1 MIAIIGDMIKS
12 KAIPNRRQAQEQLG
26 AVLQKVNQHQEASFA
41 SKFTITLGDEF
52 QGVLKD
58 STGLF
63 RLLDQISFSML
74 PIQLRF
80 GLGVGNLT
88 TGFDPASS
96 IGADGP
102 AYWKAR
108 EAIEYVHK
116 NNDYGRANIQLL
128 AQEPD
133 LTVNLINEILKLTAL
148 QVSGWRESQVEVY
161 KLILEEEMV
170 DPDEIDHQLIAEKLG
185 ILTSSLSRRFES
197 SGIKRYMSA
206 RREAELALERINR
219 RYD

>member
-1 MIAIIGDMIKS
+1 MIAIIGDIIKS
-12 KAIPNRRQAQEQLG
+12 KSIPNRRKAQEELG
-26 AVLQKVNQHQEASFA
+26 EILQTVNQRFEVLFA

-58 STGLF
+58 SNGLF
-63 RLLDQISFSML
+63 RMLDQISFSML
-74 PIQLRF
+74 PINLRF
-80 GLGVGNLT
+80 GIGVGSLT
-88 TGFDPASS
+88 TEFNPASS

-108 EAIEYVHK
+108 EAIEDVHK

-133 LTVNLINEILKLTAL
+133 TTVNLINEILKLTAL
-148 QVSGWRESQVEVY
+148 QVSGWRESQVDVY
-161 KLILEEEMV
+161 KVILEEEIV
-170 DPDEIDHQLIAEKLG
+170 DPEEINHQLIAEKLG

-206 RREAELALERINR
+206 RREAELALGRINK
-219 RYD
+219 RYG